1 MYSRFLLMI
10 ENRSMYQELAFIWVQ
25 FSLVYSKIDRRVET
39 KIRKYYMNFWL
50 RFLYE
55 NSQSVFFFYTL
66 LCL

>member
-39 KIRKYYMNFWL
+39 KIRKYMNFWL

-55 NSQSVFFFYTL
+55 NSQSIFFFYTL